1 MTGEELALLGR
12 TAAHLRPAQIAHRAR
27 LRAQAAAL
35 HRFPQAGERLLAGR
49 PRGGPDPAAMP
60 GWPADFRPLDATAL
74 TVTSPPHWPGLAE
87 LRAGQIRLLGVTRR
101 LGDPPAPPL
110 PRRRPGGTLPGG
122 HRPPAP
128 RLPADSFGADWA
140 GANWA
145 SAEQIRAGWASEDSF
160 RAGWASEDSF
170 STDWASAN
178 WASADW
184 ASADGASADWASA
197 NGASANRAGANRASA
212 NRAGAGRISADSFS
226 ADWTGPDWGGADWR
240 PAAGRP
246 PGSAAVDWQ
255 QPDAPQLWRFHL
267 HYWDWAWGLAAD
279 PDRSAARDLFAV
291 LWRSWRA
298 SCAFGAGDAWRPYPA
313 ALRAW
318 SWCGLYRD
326 LVAGTG
332 LAGEFCRELA
342 AHAGFLRRHLESD
355 VGGNHLVKN
364 LKALAG
370 LAVFL
375 GDEPLLRRSLRL
387 LTGQLAVQVLPD
399 GGHYERAPAYHCQVL
414 ADLIDVTDLL
424 SAAGQVPA
432 PALTLAIARMRRW
445 LGAVLTPDGA
455 VPLLN
460 DGFPVPGALVAALR
474 PAPVPPGPLV
484 TLADTGL
491 IRGAAGDWHLLA
503 DAGPACPDDLP
514 AHAHADTLSCVAHV
528 GGQPLLVDTGTSTY
542 AAGPVRDYERST
554 AAHNTVEIDGA
565 DSTEVWGAFR
575 AGRRARVY
583 GPVARLA
590 ADGMT
595 ALAAHDGYRHLRGR
609 PCHRRRWS
617 LTSGGLQVD
626 DEVTGEGRHEVA
638 LRWHLPPGA
647 GVRLRPGGATVA
659 TAAGEFAVTVAGTA
673 PFRMDVESAP
683 VATGF
688 QRTAAAPVVTCRLDA
703 VLPVRLTTSW
713 CRAGAADPSGGPA

>member
-1 MTGEELALLGR
+1 LREGGRVKNSELAQLGR
-12 TAAHLRPAQIAHRAR
+12 TAAHLRPAQLAHRAR

-35 HRFPQAGERLLAGR
+35 RRFPQAGERVLAGR
-49 PRGGPDPAAMP
+49 RPGAAGPAELP
-60 GWPADFRPLDATAL
+60 GWPADFSPLDATAL
-74 TVTSPPHWPGLAE
+74 TVTSPPHWPGLAA
-87 LRAGQIRLLGVTRR
+87 LREGQITLLGVTRA
-101 LGDPPAPPL
+101 LGAPPGRR
-110 PRRRPGGTLPGG
+110 PARARRPGGHRLPAPRRPPDAVSAGWPLPGSAAPG
-122 HRPPAP
+122 GRPPARP
-128 RLPADSFGADWA
+128 RWL
-140 GANWA
+140 
-145 SAEQIRAGWASEDSF
+145 
-160 RAGWASEDSF
+160 
-170 STDWASAN
+170 
-178 WASADW
+178 
-184 ASADGASADWASA
+184 
-197 NGASANRAGANRASA
+197 
-212 NRAGAGRISADSFS
+212 
-226 ADWTGPDWGGADWR
+226 
-240 PAAGRP
+240 
-246 PGSAAVDWQ
+246 AVDWQ
-255 QPDAPQLWRFHL
+255 QRDAPQLWRYHL
-267 HYWDWAWGLAAD
+267 HYWDWAWGLATEPGRAG
-279 PDRSAARDLFAV
+279 ARELFAD
-291 LWRSWRA
+291 LWSSWQA
-298 SCAFGAGDAWRPYPA
+298 SVPFGAGDAWRPYPA

-326 LVAGTG
+326 LVAGTP
-332 LAGEFCRELA
+332 LAGEFCRALA
-342 AHAGFLRRHLESD
+342 VHAGFLRRHLESD

-387 LTGQLAVQVLPD
+387 LVGQLPVQVLAD

-414 ADLIDVTDLL
+414 ADLIDVADLL
-424 SAAGQVPA
+424 NATGRAPA

-445 LGAVLTPDGA
+445 LGAVLDPDGG

-474 PAPVPPGPLV
+474 PAPAPAGPLV

-491 IRGAAGDWHLLA
+491 IRAAAGDWHLLA

-514 AHAHADTLSCVAHV
+514 AHAHADTLGCVAHV

-575 AGRRARVY
+575 AGRRARVH

-595 ALAAHDGYRHLRGR
+595 ALAAHDGYRHLPGR
-609 PCHRRRWS
+609 PSHRRRWS

-626 DEVTGEGRHEVA
+626 DEVTGEGRHAVA

-647 GVRLRPGGATVA
+647 GVRLRPGGAWVA
-659 TAAGEFAVTVAGTA
+659 TAAGQFAVTVAGSA
-673 PFRMDVESAP
+673 PFWLGVESVP

-688 QRTAAAPVVTCRLDA
+688 LRTAPAPVVTCRLDA

-713 CRAGAADPSGGPA
+713 CREGDRGAGPTSGRPA

>member
-49 PRGGPDPAAMP
+49 PHGGPDPAAMP

-87 LRAGQIRLLGVTRR
+87 LRAGQISLLGVTRR

-110 PRRRPGGTLPGG
+110 PRRRPGSTLPGGSRPGSPLPGGGLPGGTVPGGTLPGWEPDG
-122 HRPPAP
+122 HRLPAP
-128 RLPADSFGADWA
+128 RLPADAVS
-140 GANWA
+140 
-145 SAEQIRAGWASEDSF
+145 
-160 RAGWASEDSF
+160 
-170 STDWASAN
+170 
-178 WASADW
+178 
-184 ASADGASADWASA
+184 
-197 NGASANRAGANRASA
+197 
-212 NRAGAGRISADSFS
+212 
-226 ADWTGPDWGGADWR
+226 ADWR
-240 PAAGRP
+240 PGGGRP
-246 PGSAAVDWQ
+246 PGWAAIDWQ

-332 LAGEFCRELA
+332 LAGEFCRELT

-387 LTGQLAVQVLPD
+387 LTAQLAVQVLPD

-445 LGAVLTPDGA
+445 LGAVLTPDGG

-583 GPVARLA
+583 GPVTRLA

-626 DEVTGEGRHEVA
+626 DEVTGEGRHAVA

-673 PFRMDVESAP
+673 PFRMGVESAP

-688 QRTAAAPVVTCRLDA
+688 QRTAVAPVVTCRLDA

-713 CRAGAADPSGGPA
+713 CRAGAADPSGRPA

>member
-1 MTGEELALLGR
+1 VTSRDELAQLGR
-12 TAAHLRPAQIAHRAR
+12 TAAHLRPAQVAHRAR

-35 HRFPQAGERLLAGR
+35 HRFPLAGERLLAGR
-49 PRGGPDPAAMP
+49 HRDGTDPAALP
-60 GWPADFRPLDATAL
+60 GWPADFSPLDATAL
-74 TVTSPPHWPGLAE
+74 TVTSPPHWPGLAD
-87 LRAGQIRLLGVTRR
+87 LSAGRIRLLGVTRR
-101 LGDPPAPPL
+101 LGDPPA
-110 PRRRPGGTLPGG
+110 RRPGGPPPAGGRPGG
-122 HRPPAP
+122 DQPARRPASHRLPAPRPPA
-128 RLPADSFGADWA
+128 DSV
-140 GANWA
+140 
-145 SAEQIRAGWASEDSF
+145 S
-160 RAGWASEDSF
+160 
-170 STDWASAN
+170 
-178 WASADW
+178 
-184 ASADGASADWASA
+184 
-197 NGASANRAGANRASA
+197 
-212 NRAGAGRISADSFS
+212 
-226 ADWTGPDWGGADWR
+226 ADWR
-240 PAAGRP
+240 PADWRPADWLPAGWL
-246 PGSAAVDWQ
+246 AVDWQ
-255 QPDAPQLWRFHL
+255 QAGAPQLWRYHL
-267 HYWDWAWGLAAD
+267 HYWDWAWGLATAAD
-279 PDRSAARDLFAV
+279 RGAARQLFAA

-318 SWCGLYRD
+318 SWCGVYRD

-332 LAGEFCRELA
+332 LAGEFCGELA

-364 LKALAG
+364 LKALTG

-387 LTGQLAVQVLPD
+387 LAGQLAVQVLPD

-424 SAAGQVPA
+424 GAAGHAPP

-445 LGAVLTPDGA
+445 LGAVLTPDGG

-474 PAPVPPGPLV
+474 PAPAPAGPLV

-503 DAGPACPDDLP
+503 DAGPACPDELP
-514 AHAHADTLSCVAHV
+514 AHAHADTLGCVAHV
-528 GGQPLLVDTGTSTY
+528 GGHPLLVDTGTSTY
-542 AAGPVRDYERST
+542 AAGRVRDYERST

-575 AGRRARVY
+575 AGRRARVS
-583 GPVARLA
+583 GPAARLA

-595 ALAAHDGYRHLRGR
+595 AVAAHDGYRHLRGR

-626 DEVTGEGRHEVA
+626 DEVTGDGRHAMA

-647 GVRLRPGGATVA
+647 GIRLRPGGASVS
-659 TAAGEFAVTVAGTA
+659 TAAGEFAVTVAGSA
-673 PFRMDVESAP
+673 PFWLGVESGP

-688 QRTAAAPVVTCRLDA
+688 ERTAPAPVFTCRLTA

-713 CRAGAADPSGGPA
+713 CRVADRRPGGRPAITTDPSGRPQ

>member
-49 PRGGPDPAAMP
+49 SQGGPDPAAMP
-60 GWPADFRPLDATAL
+60 GWPAAFRPLDATAL
-74 TVTSPPHWPGLAE
+74 TVTSPPHWPGLAQ
-87 LRAGQIRLLGVTRR
+87 LRAGRIQLLGVTRR

-110 PRRRPGGTLPGG
+110 PKRRPGSALPARPPAG
-122 HRPPAP
+122 HRLPAP
-128 RLPADSFGADWA
+128 RLPADVVS
-140 GANWA
+140 
-145 SAEQIRAGWASEDSF
+145 
-160 RAGWASEDSF
+160 
-170 STDWASAN
+170 
-178 WASADW
+178 
-184 ASADGASADWASA
+184 
-197 NGASANRAGANRASA
+197 
-212 NRAGAGRISADSFS
+212 
-226 ADWTGPDWGGADWR
+226 ADWR

-246 PGSAAVDWQ
+246 PGWPAVDWQ
-255 QPDAPQLWRFHL
+255 QPDAPQLWRSHL

-279 PDRSAARDLFAV
+279 PDRGAARELFAA

-298 SCAFGAGDAWRPYPA
+298 SCAFGAGDAWRPYPT

-370 LAVFL
+370 LAVVL

-387 LTGQLAVQVLPD
+387 LTGQLAVQVLAD

-445 LGAVLTPDGA
+445 LGAVLTPDGG

-474 PAPVPPGPLV
+474 PAPVPPGPLL

-514 AHAHADTLSCVAHV
+514 AHAHADTLGCVAHV

-542 AAGPVRDYERST
+542 AAGPARDYERST
-554 AAHNTVEIDGA
+554 AAHNTAEIDGA

-575 AGRRARVY
+575 AGRRARVH

-626 DEVTGEGRHEVA
+626 DEVTGEGRHAVA
-638 LRWHLPPGA
+638 VRWHLPPGA
-647 GVRLRPGGATVA
+647 GVRLRPGGASVA
-659 TAAGEFAVTVAGTA
+659 TAAGEFAVTVAGSA
-673 PFRMDVESAP
+673 PFRLDVESGP

-688 QRTAAAPVVTCRLDA
+688 QRTVAAPVFTCRLDA

-713 CRAGAADPSGGPA
+713 SRAAAPTGSSA